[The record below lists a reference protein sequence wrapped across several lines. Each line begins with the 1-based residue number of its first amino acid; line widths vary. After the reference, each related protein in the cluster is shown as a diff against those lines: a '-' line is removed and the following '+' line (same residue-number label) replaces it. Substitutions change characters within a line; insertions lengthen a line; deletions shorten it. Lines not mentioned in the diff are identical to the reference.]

1 MSSRELWTSR
11 VRGEQGRAIR
21 SGALTM
27 ARIPV
32 LSFSPGLPGML
43 AEDHRLLP
51 WPCKGAAVTIFG
63 VVEFAPGRSE
73 HLLLW

>member
-1 MSSRELWTSR
+1 
-11 VRGEQGRAIR
+11 
-21 SGALTM
+21 M

-51 WPCKGAAVTIFG
+51 WPYKGAAVTIFG
-63 VVEFAPGRSE
+63 IVEFAPGRSE
-73 HLLLW
+73 HLLL